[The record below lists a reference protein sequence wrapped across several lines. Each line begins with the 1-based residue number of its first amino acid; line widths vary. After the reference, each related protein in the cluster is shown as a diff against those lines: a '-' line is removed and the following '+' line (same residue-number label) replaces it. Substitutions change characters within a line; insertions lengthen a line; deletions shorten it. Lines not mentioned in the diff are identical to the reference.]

1 MSAVRTT
8 LAVLVASA
16 VALAGVAVAS
26 GSAAAATKPAWKVT
40 LTVQTSSVSVGQKI
54 RMSGRVST
62 KAAGLLVKLQE
73 RASAGRPWKDQ
84 RQARVRA
91 DGTYRTYDVP
101 TTAKT
106 RSYRVVMPRTA
117 HRSRGVS
124 PSVKVSVYRWVQL
137 TSMPTVNQSFL
148 VPVSTVAMN
157 GIDYPASL
165 EATTYHPDGPTS
177 QSVEFNLD
185 RLCTKFR
192 GTFGIS
198 DGSEA
203 GSQVSVAATADG
215 TPWFSQ
221 SFSLGQSAANA
232 LTFEHAPLKINFDTA
247 SLVDGLDGFGAVGT
261 PEVYCTQ

>member
-1 MSAVRTT
+1 MTTLRAT
-8 LAVLVASA
+8 LAVLGASA
-16 VALAGVAVAS
+16 VALAGVAAAS
-26 GSAAAATKPAWKVT
+26 EAADATTKPPWKVS
-40 LTVQTSSVSVGQKI
+40 LAVATSSVTLGQKV
-54 RMSGRVST
+54 RLSGHVS
-62 KAAGLLVKLQE
+62 KNAAGLLVMLQE
-73 RASAGRPWKDQ
+73 RASAGHPWKDQ

-91 DGTYRTYDVP
+91 AGTYTTYDVP
-101 TTAKT
+101 TNARS

-124 PSVKVSVYRWVQL
+124 PAVRVSVYRWVQL

-148 VPVSTVAMN
+148 VPVSTVALN
-157 GIDYPASL
+157 GTDYPASL
-165 EATTYHPDGPTS
+165 EATTYHPHGPTS

-185 RLCTKFR
+185 RMCTKFR

-203 GSQVSVAATADG
+203 SSQASVTASADG

-232 LTFEHAPLKINFDTA
+232 VTFDHPPLKVSFDTA
-247 SLVDGLDGFGAVGT
+247 SLVVGLDGFGAVGT